1 MCDIE
6 IDTEFLI
13 ALVKERPILWDK
25 TGGIYR
31 DRHATRMAWK
41 EICILLKDDFQT
53 SDVKEKYAF
62 RIEVTR
68 RWYNIRDA
76 FAKFC
81 KKDRELKKSG
91 TRVSKLKKY
100 IYHDQLK
107 FLSKFY
113 TTENVVENCEDER
126 ENNDISRPDT
136 SKRSDSGKE
145 DELTSAEAKPIQLS
159 DSIKDKR
166 SNESEFGTSRTI
178 ANEKSNRHLCF
189 FKGVIPFLEE
199 FSEQEVV
206 KFKTGVLQLIANI
219 KDQRHGMP
227 HAQVPAPFL
236 SFSTQHGSSGMPSS
250 TTMYHPLHHQIQP
263 FPIHPFRQLHQHFW
277 SAVCPICNAG
287 SINRY

>member
-13 ALVKERPILWDK
+13 ALVQERPILWDK
-25 TGGIYR
+25 IGGIYR
-31 DRHATRMAWK
+31 DRHATRKAWK

-178 ANEKSNRHLCF
+178 ANEKSNRHLY
-189 FKGVIPFLEE
+189 
-199 FSEQEVV
+199 
-206 KFKTGVLQLIANI
+206 
-219 KDQRHGMP
+219 QRHGMP

-263 FPIHPFRQLHQHFW
+263 FPIHPFRQLHQHFGQQ
-277 SAVCPICNAG
+277 SVPYVMLDPSTDI
-287 SINRY
+287 SHPVQFIQLVQTT